1 MTTRIL
7 LADDHTMVR
16 EGISALLNNQP
27 GMTVVGEASNGRDAL
42 QMAQSLLP
50 DVVIMD
56 VSMPDMN
63 GVSATE
69 KLSEVCPAA
78 RVLALSMHTDRDNVT
93 RMLRAGASGY
103 VVKTCDVN
111 EILRAIT
118 TVRAGRTYLS
128 PEITGTVVEDYVSS
142 KNTSKPDLDDLTSR
156 EREILQ
162 MIAEGKSSKQI
173 GTILHISPRTADSH
187 RQRIMDKLNLYSL
200 AELTKY
206 AIRAGLTSLNT

>member
-1 MTTRIL
+1 MTIRIL

-16 EGISALLNNQP
+16 EGMNALLSNQP
-27 GMTVVGEASNGRDAL
+27 GMTVVGQASNGRDAL
-42 QMAQSLLP
+42 QMAENLLP

-69 KLSEVCPAA
+69 KFSDVCPSA
-78 RVLALSMHTDRDNVT
+78 RVLALSMHTDCDNVT
-93 RMLRAGASGY
+93 RMLRAGAAGY
-103 VVKTCDVN
+103 VVKTCDVD
-111 EILRAIT
+111 EILHAIA

-128 PEITGTVVEDYVSS
+128 PEIAGVVVEDYVSS
-142 KNTSKPDLDDLTSR
+142 KNASKPHHDDLTSR
-156 EREILQ
+156 EHEILQ

-173 GTILHISPRTADSH
+173 GTALHISPRTADSH
-187 RQRIMDKLNLYSL
+187 RQCIMDKLNLYSL

-206 AIRAGLTSLNT
+206 AIRAGLTSLDA